1 MRSYL
6 ITDPV
11 QIALITSLYIIKKYY
26 YRFVYTLYLNYCL
39 ETATL
44 FLTEKKQSYKIKIV
58 NLKHNV
64 TIIKIF

>member
-1 MRSYL
+1 MFAS
-6 ITDPV
+6 
-11 QIALITSLYIIKKYY
+11 
-26 YRFVYTLYLNYCL
+26 TLYLNYYL

-44 FLTEKKQSYKIKIV
+44 FLTEKKRSYKIKIV